1 MCRETRKRETSE
13 REREPAFAQ
22 RSGSVKKTS
31 KMGTV
36 KNFSPMETK
45 ASKETKRL
53 THATV
58 RPCRT
63 SGCRDNLQ

>member
-1 MCRETRKRETSE
+1 MCRETRKRDF

-36 KNFSPMETK
+36 KNFSPRETK
-45 ASKETKRL
+45 TSKETKRL